1 MRALFT
7 LAGLACLLMVQRQ
20 ALADC
25 PCPDLTLDDR
35 INGAVTIFGGHPL
48 VSAPIPGGDSPFHS
62 EQSLEAPRAVPNN
75 LVTLFRVETTW
86 KGEVRKTIKVRHEQ
100 GACGASFKADVPV
113 IVFAQMDAA
122 GILWTRAC
130 GGNAAQGD
138 ANYDSLRD
146 SLTNRLRYN

>member
-1 MRALFT
+1 MRTAF
-7 LAGLACLLMVQRQ
+7 AIIGLVGLLLLEQP
-20 ALADC
+20 ALAEC

-35 INGAVTIFGGHPL
+35 IAGAMAIFSGQP
-48 VSAPIPGGDSPFHS
+48 VMSAPIPGGESPFHS
-62 EQSLEAPRAVPNN
+62 EQSIEAPRAVPNN
-75 LVTLFRVETTW
+75 LVTLFRVQTIW

-113 IVFAQMDAA
+113 IVFAQKDEA

-130 GGNAAQGD
+130 SGNAAQGD
-138 ANYDSLRD
+138 VNYDALRD